1 MTSLQKIAMGL
12 VITLVDAMFAGYDAV
27 PDVFGWAMVVVGL
40 LELRGRMTVSTLIP
54 LSVVAGVV
62 SLVGFMPDLLEDLPE
77 STGWLLSLPQIAVSF
92 LLCTEVARLV
102 GESLSRRLLVLRWL
116 FAVAAVGP
124 VLLYGGGLDVT
135 LVPLALLSVAANV
148 YLVYL
153 LFRASTEF
161 HGPRIRL
168 AREGQDEGPE
178 ETGTRP

>member
-12 VITLVDAMFAGYDAV
+12 VITLVDAIIAGYDAV
-27 PDVFGWAMVVVGL
+27 PDVIGWAMVVLGL
-40 LELRGRMTVSTLIP
+40 RELRDRMTVTTLVP
-54 LSVVAGVV
+54 LSVVAGT
-62 SLVGFMPDLLEDLPE
+62 LTNNGFRPDLIEDLPE

-148 YLVYL
+148 SLVYL
-153 LFRASTEF
+153 LFRGSTEF

-168 AREGQDEGPE
+168 ARKGQDERPE
-178 ETGTRP
+178 EPGPRP